1 MRRSSGWNWRLK
13 YLKSQTE
20 NLISRLELQKDY
32 DPFNKKLLN
41 DCYDHVKALQ
51 TEIERLQ
58 YHNNNLMNVIYQ
70 NQHELENMNYELAG
84 TEQKL

>member
-1 MRRSSGWNWRLK
+1 MK
-13 YLKSQTE
+13 EQTA
-20 NLISRLELQKDY
+20 NLIKRLSLTKDM
-32 DPFNKKLLN
+32 DPFNKALLN
-41 DCYDHVKALQ
+41 DCHDHVNALQ

-70 NQHELENMNYELAG
+70 NQHELENLNYELAG